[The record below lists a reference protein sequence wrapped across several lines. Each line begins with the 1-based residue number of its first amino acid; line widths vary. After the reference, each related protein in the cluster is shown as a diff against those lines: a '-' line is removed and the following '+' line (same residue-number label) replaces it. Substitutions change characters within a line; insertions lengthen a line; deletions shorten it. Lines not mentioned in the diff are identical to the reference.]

1 MSNLNSLFD
10 VIAGLPPQGKSAM
23 DHNFTQKTGE
33 SPVLTE
39 GMIVAVEDASGEPV
53 ISKLTSAAY
62 SLTVLPD
69 VPWLVVQ
76 GMDQSDAA
84 FVDNVTV
91 LKLHTGVIFKVE
103 TAESFT
109 IGDLVMSDAGVVKP
123 LTVAD
128 EQAIGQIIGVNTAA
142 GWVVIAA

>member
-1 MSNLNSLFD
+1 MSNLNALFD
-10 VIAGLPPQGKSAM
+10 VVAGLPPQGKSAM
-23 DHNFTQKTGE
+23 DHNFPQKLAE
-33 SPVLTE
+33 SPILTE
-39 GMIVAVEDASGEPV
+39 GMIVAVENAAGEPV

-69 VPWLVVQ
+69 VPWLVIQ

-109 IGDLVMSDAGVVKP
+109 IGDLVMSVAGAVTP
-123 LTVAD
+123 LTGAN
-128 EQAIGQIIGVNTAA
+128 EQAIGQIIGVNSTA
-142 GWVVIAA
+142 GWVIIAS

>member
-1 MSNLNSLFD
+1 
-10 VIAGLPPQGKSAM
+10 M
-23 DHNFTQKTGE
+23 DHNFPQKLAE
-33 SPVLTE
+33 SPILTE
-39 GMIVAVEDASGEPV
+39 GMIVAVENAAGEPV

-69 VPWLVVQ
+69 VPWLVIQ

-109 IGDLVMSDAGVVKP
+109 IGDLVMSVAGAVTP
-123 LTVAD
+123 LTGAN
-128 EQAIGQIIGVNTAA
+128 EQAIGQIIGVNSTA
-142 GWVVIAA
+142 GWVIIAS

>member
-1 MSNLNSLFD
+1 MSNLESLFD
-10 VIAGLPPQGKSAM
+10 VIGGLPPQGKSAM
-23 DHNFTQKTGE
+23 DHNFPQKTGE
-33 SPVLTE
+33 SPVLSE
-39 GMIVAVEDASGEPV
+39 GMVVAVEDASGDPV

-69 VPWLVVQ
+69 IPWLVIQ

-91 LKLHTGVIFKVE
+91 LKLHSGVIFKVE

-109 IGDLVMSDAGVVKP
+109 IGDLVRADAGLVKP
-123 LTVAD
+123 LTGAN
-128 EQAIGQIIGVNTAA
+128 EQAIGQIIGVNSAA
-142 GWVVIAA
+142 GYVIIAS